1 MMWLLV
7 GFAGGSGAVVR
18 FLVDR
23 WMTARIRSSW
33 PVATLVINVSGS
45 LLLGVVTGWCWIHAG
60 FDAWQT
66 IIGTGFLGGY
76 TTFSAACVETMRLI
90 RERRTIVGSL
100 HAMGMVAASVIAA
113 GSGWAMMT
121 ISF

>member
-33 PVATLVINVSGS
+33 PVATLAINISGS
-45 LLLGVVTGWCWIHAG
+45 LLLGMVAGWCWVHAG
-60 FDAWQT
+60 FDAWRT
-66 IIGTGFLGGY
+66 IAGTGFLGGY
-76 TTFSAACVETMRLI
+76 TTFSAASVETMRLI
-90 RERRTIVGSL
+90 RERRTIAGSL

-121 ISF
+121 